1 MPVSRSAA
9 VRIGRYPRSFRP
21 SAVPTAK
28 AAFTPRSEAEA
39 LAQRLCIEL
48 QALTGNACS
57 SVLLDVLL
65 QRLRVGLRELE
76 PALACAARSEWIE
89 RHGDTVA
96 LREEGRSA
104 TLISWPPVEPRPPSQ
119 ARMRIR

>member
-1 MPVSRSAA
+1 
-9 VRIGRYPRSFRP
+9 
-21 SAVPTAK
+21 VPAH
-28 AAFTPRSEAEA
+28 RSEAEA

-57 SVLLDVLL
+57 SVLLDILL

-76 PALACAARSEWIE
+76 PALACAARSDWIE

-96 LREEGRSA
+96 LREQGRSA
-104 TLISWPPVEPRPPSQ
+104 TLVSWPPLEPRSPSQ
-119 ARMRIR
+119 ARLR

>member
-9 VRIGRYPRSFRP
+9 VRIGRYPRSLQS
-21 SAVPTAK
+21 SAIHAAK
-28 AAFTPRSEAEA
+28 AVAPVQRSEAEA
-39 LAQRLCIEL
+39 LAQRMCIEL
-48 QALTGNACS
+48 QALTGKACS

-76 PALACAARSEWIE
+76 PALACAAKSEWIE

-104 TLISWPPVEPRPPSQ
+104 TLISWPPVEPRLPSQ
-119 ARMRIR
+119 ARLR